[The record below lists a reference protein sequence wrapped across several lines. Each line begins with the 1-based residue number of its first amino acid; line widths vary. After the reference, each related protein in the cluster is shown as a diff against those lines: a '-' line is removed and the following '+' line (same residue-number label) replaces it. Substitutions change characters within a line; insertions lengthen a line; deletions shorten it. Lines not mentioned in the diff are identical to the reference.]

1 MKKQN
6 IITLFVVLFVSVIAA
21 SVVTAVDNEKS
32 NFLFVLS
39 SDNSNNVTRCF
50 QFAKIAHSKG
60 YKVNIFLIDD
70 AVIWAIPG
78 KAKGIKALT
87 GDSADDYLDYLVKN
101 SVPIS
106 V

>member
-1 MKKQN
+1 MRN
-6 IITLFVVLFVSVIAA
+6 
-21 SVVTAVDNEKS
+21 
-32 NFLFVLS
+32 
-39 SDNSNNVTRCF
+39 
-50 QFAKIAHSKG
+50 
-60 YKVNIFLIDD
+60 LIDD